1 MTDRLQTARS
11 VIAAGAIALS
21 LVVIVPGI
29 AAQAAD
35 DGGLEIRAAAG
46 LGFDDNAFLAPRD
59 SYVDQLTGQFVVPE
73 RLSGF
78 FVPVELSLDYLS
90 SGARAAFF
98 VTLDA
103 DAEIYFQTDT
113 DQADERNA
121 VLEGGRRWVLRRS
134 GRRENVLSVAGRLR
148 STKRVYVDR
157 DTGIPRTV
165 LGIDASARYSYDAVG
180 LHLRYE
186 HETARRADWTV
197 DARWEDRSYADV
209 PGVPSLDHG
218 YFRLA
223 LDVEI
228 PLSKTLDLDLGGRYR
243 LRDYDVYPARNAQG
257 SLLGGN
263 PPRKYGYR
271 SVRAALDWNIG
282 DAWSARAG
290 VRLLRRSDDYV
301 GYEDYDYIGWSGE
314 VTHRMSRH
322 RFGLRLLRWNRDY
335 GNAFIFNLPVDPGTG
350 LPNPGKHYRTWD
362 VRARWRCDV
371 TETLRLRVEYRK
383 KDQETADPRYGYR
396 RDVVFAL
403 LSWKR

>member
-1 MTDRLQTARS
+1 MNGMFQTARA
-11 VIAAGAIALS
+11 VIAAGVTAL
-21 LVVIVPGI
+21 LLMAVMPGN
-29 AAQAAD
+29 AAGAAD
-35 DGGLEIRAAAG
+35 DGGFDIRAAAG
-46 LGFDDNAFLAPRD
+46 FGYDDNAFLAPRG
-59 SYVDQLTGQFVVPE
+59 SYVDQLTGQLVVPE
-73 RLSGF
+73 RRSGF
-78 FVPVELSLDYLS
+78 FVPVELKLDYLS
-90 SGARAAFF
+90 SGGSAAFF

-113 DQADERNA
+113 DQADERNV
-121 VLEGGRRWVLRRS
+121 VLEGGRRWILRRS

-165 LGIDASARYSYDAVG
+165 SGIDASARYSYDAAG
-180 LHLRYE
+180 LHVRYE
-186 HETARRADWTV
+186 HETARRADWTI

-257 SLLGGN
+257 SLFGGN
-263 PPRKYGYR
+263 PPRKYSYR
-271 SVRAALDWNIG
+271 GVRAAFDWKIG
-282 DAWSARAG
+282 EAWSARAG
-290 VRLLRRSDDYV
+290 VRLLRRSDDFV
-301 GYEDYDYIGWSGE
+301 GYEDYDYVGWSGE
-314 VTHRMSRH
+314 TTYRTSRH
-322 RFGLRLLRWNRDY
+322 RFDLRLLRWNRDY

-350 LPNPGKHYRTWD
+350 RPNPAKNYRTWD
-362 VRARWRCDV
+362 IRARWRCDV
-371 TETLRLRVEYRK
+371 TEALRLRVEYRK

-396 RDVVFAL
+396 RNVLLAL